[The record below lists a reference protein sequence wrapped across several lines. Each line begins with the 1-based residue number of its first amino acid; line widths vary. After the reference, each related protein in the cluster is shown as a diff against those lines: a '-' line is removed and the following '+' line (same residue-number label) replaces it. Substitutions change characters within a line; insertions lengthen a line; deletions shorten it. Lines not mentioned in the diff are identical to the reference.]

1 MGVELGWPV
10 GFVGDEVGCREGIL
24 EGCLEGWPVG
34 LVGLELGCD
43 DGFDGREVG
52 CLWWMMGRRG
62 REVIGKV
69 HQRVYYVKVL
79 E

>member
-34 LVGLELGCD
+34 LVGFELGCD
-43 DGFDGREVG
+43 DGLDGRALG
-52 CLWWMMGRRG
+52 CL
-62 REVIGKV
+62 
-69 HQRVYYVKVL
+69 
-79 E
+79 